1 MRWNFENFQI
11 QNFQKKLTIKY
22 FSAER
27 KDKKESSDNDDVT
40 ERKRRQAGQTGGAKS
55 GKNGKKFRPG
65 RVEKK
70 PLRYYQYLAAQIQRK
85 KWVKTSRCYFQK
97 IGHQQ
102 RKLVANDQRPD
113 WSILPSCKHWLPGP
127 L

>member
-1 MRWNFENFQI
+1 MTKIFQNSKI
-11 QNFQKKLTIKY
+11 HLI

-27 KDKKESSDNDDVT
+27 KDKKEDDDSDDET
-40 ERKRRQAGQTGGAKS
+40 ERKRRQAGQNPSGGAKS

-85 KWVKTSRCYFQK
+85 K
-97 IGHQQ
+97 
-102 RKLVANDQRPD
+102 
-113 WSILPSCKHWLPGP
+113 
-127 L
+127 

>member
-1 MRWNFENFQI
+1 MKIFKFEIFKKI
-11 QNFQKKLTIKY
+11 SDQNF

-27 KDKKESSDNDDVT
+27 KDKKESGDNDDVT

-85 KWVKTSRCYFQK
+85 K
-97 IGHQQ
+97 
-102 RKLVANDQRPD
+102 
-113 WSILPSCKHWLPGP
+113 
-127 L
+127 

>member
-1 MRWNFENFQI
+1 MKFSKI
-11 QNFQKKLTIKY
+11 LKKKFQKFKKNSKFQNSKITEF

-27 KDKKESSDNDDVT
+27 KDKKEAGDDNDDET
-40 ERKRRQAGQTGGAKS
+40 ERKRRQAGQTPPGGAKS

-85 KWVKTSRCYFQK
+85 K
-97 IGHQQ
+97 
-102 RKLVANDQRPD
+102 
-113 WSILPSCKHWLPGP
+113 
-127 L
+127 

>member
-1 MRWNFENFQI
+1 MSKIFLKNFEKFLNKF
-11 QNFQKKLTIKY
+11 

-27 KDKKESSDNDDVT
+27 KDKKENDDSDDET
-40 ERKRRQAGQTGGAKS
+40 ERKRRQAGQNPTGGAKS

-85 KWVKTSRCYFQK
+85 K
-97 IGHQQ
+97 
-102 RKLVANDQRPD
+102 
-113 WSILPSCKHWLPGP
+113 
-127 L
+127 